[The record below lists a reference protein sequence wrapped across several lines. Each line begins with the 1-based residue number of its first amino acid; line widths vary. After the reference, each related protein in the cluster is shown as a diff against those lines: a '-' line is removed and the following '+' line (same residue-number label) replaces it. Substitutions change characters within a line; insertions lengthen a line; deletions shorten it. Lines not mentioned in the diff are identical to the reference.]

1 MYSLLIRLQLEEKSF
16 PMSKIWFITGSS
28 RGFGRQFAQAALER
42 GDKVAATA
50 RNTDSLADLV
60 AAHGEAVLPLKL
72 DVTDKAAAF
81 EAVQRAHEH
90 FGRLDV
96 IVNNAGHGL
105 FGAVEELTEQQVR
118 GQMETNFFGALWV
131 TQAALPLLR
140 AQNSGHI
147 VQISTVGG
155 VTSFPNLG
163 GYNASKWALEGLTE
177 ALAQEVAGFG
187 IKVTLVEPG
196 GFETDWAGSSATFA
210 TQLPAYDDLRTAVA
224 AAWSDVESGDPAAT
238 GPALLKIVDADN
250 PPLRVFF
257 GTAPLHLV
265 PQVYAERLKTWQEW
279 ADISTQ
285 AQGNAA

>member
-1 MYSLLIRLQLEEKSF
+1 
-16 PMSKIWFITGSS
+16 MSKIWFVTGSS
-28 RGFGRQFAQAALER
+28 RGFGRQFVQAALER

-96 IVNNAGHGL
+96 VVNNAGHGL
-105 FGAVEELTEQQVR
+105 FGTVEELTEQQVR
-118 GQMETNFFGALWV
+118 GQMETNFYGALWV

-140 AQNSGHI
+140 AQGSGHI

-155 VTSFPNLG
+155 VASFPNLG

-224 AAWSDVESGDPAAT
+224 AAWSDVKSGDPAAT

-279 ADISTQ
+279 ADVSTQ

>member
-1 MYSLLIRLQLEEKSF
+1 
-16 PMSKIWFITGSS
+16 MSKIWFVTGSS
-28 RGFGRQFAQAALER
+28 RGFGRQFVQAALER

-81 EAVQRAHEH
+81 EAVKQAHEH

-105 FGAVEELTEQQVR
+105 FGTVEELTEQQVR
-118 GQMETNFFGALWV
+118 GQMETNFYGALWV

-140 AQNSGHI
+140 AQGSGRI

-155 VTSFPNLG
+155 VVSFPNLG

-210 TQLPAYDDLRTAVA
+210 EQLPAYDDLRAAVA
-224 AAWSDVESGDPAAT
+224 AAWGGVKSGDPAAT
-238 GPALLKIVDADN
+238 GPALLEIVDADH

-265 PQVYAERLKTWQEW
+265 PQVYAERLKTWEEW
-279 ADISTQ
+279 AAVS
-285 AQGNAA
+285 AEAEGAPA